1 MQALNYERR
10 MYNMVQQTAPKF
22 LTIRETAATG
32 ILSEHHLRLMAKR
45 GELPGIYA
53 GTRFKV
59 NYPLLIEKLN
69 RESEVK
75 AECP

>member
-1 MQALNYERR
+1 
-10 MYNMVQQTAPKF
+10 MVQQNTPKF
-22 LTIRETAATG
+22 MTIRETAATG

-59 NYPLLIEKLN
+59 NYPLLVEKLDHD
-69 RESEVK
+69 SEVK
-75 AECP
+75 AK